1 MCEGSRGCVTSWLAA
16 GNLPFADAVLAGSPS
31 ASGKRKRRKRR
42 KRKKRQKRQKRQKRK
57 KRDGARTVGL
67 SERIDITYSSRR

>member
-42 KRKKRQKRQKRQKRK
+42 KRKKRKKRQKRK